1 MGFENFEK
9 FYGDCREKLKD
20 LGLPIDET
28 NLMAS
33 IKIID
38 QKIKKTIRK
47 EEEESYITAFE
58 MGCCY
63 NDTYPYNNIPSQK
76 KKKVILLLLRWD
88 VVIWICVIINTIK
101 LKTNQFLIFYAENCL
116 DIHWDCFNCTD

>member
-38 QKIKKTIRK
+38 QKIEKTIRM

-63 NDTYPYNNIPSQK
+63 MDMCHYYHN
-76 KKKVILLLLRWD
+76 
-88 VVIWICVIINTIK
+88 
-101 LKTNQFLIFYAENCL
+101 KT
-116 DIHWDCFNCTD
+116 